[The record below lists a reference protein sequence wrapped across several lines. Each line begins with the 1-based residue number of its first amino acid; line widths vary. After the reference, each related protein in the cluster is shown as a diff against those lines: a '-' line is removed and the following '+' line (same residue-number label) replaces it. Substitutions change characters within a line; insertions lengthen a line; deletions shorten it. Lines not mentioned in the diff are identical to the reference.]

1 MSRHFWF
8 LLHRWVG
15 LVMAAFLIIV
25 AVTGSLLAFYPELER
40 LINPQLYPKQTLEN
54 KLDMVSLAELAEQ
67 RVPHGWVNTVL
78 MEDNQEATLVMM
90 GLRSDS
96 NDQSNKL
103 GFDQLIF
110 DPYTGEEA
118 GRRQFGAISQGI
130 INVMPF
136 IYMLHYN
143 LALPARI
150 AGWTAGTGRCSST
163 F

>member
-1 MSRHFWF
+1 MSRHYWF

-67 RVPHGWVNTVL
+67 RVPHGRVNTVL
-78 MEDNQEATLVMM
+78 MEDNQEATLVIM

-110 DPYTGEEA
+110 DPYTGEEV
-118 GRRQFGAISQGI
+118 GRRQFGAISQGM
-130 INVMPF
+130 INVIPF

-150 AGWTAGTGRCSST
+150 AGWTAGAGRCSST